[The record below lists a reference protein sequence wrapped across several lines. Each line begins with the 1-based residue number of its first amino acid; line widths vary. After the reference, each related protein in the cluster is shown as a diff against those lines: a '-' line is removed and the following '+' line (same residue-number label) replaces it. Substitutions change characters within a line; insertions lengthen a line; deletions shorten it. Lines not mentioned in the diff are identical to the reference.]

1 MLGALVIVFREVIE
15 AGLVVGIV
23 LAATRGIPGRGWWV
37 SLGILL
43 GVLGAGVVA
52 IFAGAISDAFAGSG
66 QELLN
71 AAVLIVAVIS
81 LTWHNVWMAEHG
93 RELAAELRKV
103 GNEVSEG
110 RKPLT
115 ALTLVVFVA
124 VMREGSEIVLF
135 LYGIVVAGT
144 DMPSL
149 LTGGVLGLAAGA
161 ALTALSYYGL
171 IAIPTR
177 YIFSVTGV
185 LIALLAAGMAA
196 QAVRFLQAAGVITA
210 LRTKVWDTS
219 WLLSDSSIVGR
230 MLHVLVG
237 YTDKPTALQLVA
249 YLATLATMFVLIR
262 LVRETGNAKP
272 AH

>member
-15 AGLVVGIV
+15 AGLVIGIV

-37 SLGILL
+37 SLGIAL
-43 GVLGAGVVA
+43 GVLGASIVA
-52 IFAGAISDAFAGSG
+52 AFAGAISNAFAGSG

-71 AAVLIVAVIS
+71 ATVLIIAVIS

-93 RELAAELRKV
+93 RELAAELREV
-103 GNEVSEG
+103 GADVSEG
-110 RKPLT
+110 RRPLT

-144 DMPSL
+144 DMSAL
-149 LTGGVLGLAAGA
+149 LVGGLLGLAAGA

-171 IAIPTR
+171 ISLPTR
-177 YIFSVTGV
+177 YIFSVTSV

-196 QAVRFLQAAGVITA
+196 QAVRFLQAAGVVTM
-210 LRTKVWDTS
+210 LRSKVWDTS
-219 WLLSDSSIVGR
+219 WLLSDSSVLGR

-237 YTDKPTALQLVA
+237 YTDRPTALQLVA
-249 YLATLATMFVLIR
+249 YLATLATMFI
-262 LVRETGNAKP
+262 LVRLARAERP
-272 AH
+272 ARTTP

>member
-52 IFAGAISDAFAGSG
+52 IFAGTISNAFAGSG

-103 GNEVSEG
+103 GTEVSEG
-110 RKPLT
+110 RRPLA

-124 VMREGSEIVLF
+124 VMREGSEIVL
-135 LYGIVVAGT
+135 
-144 DMPSL
+144 
-149 LTGGVLGLAAGA
+149 
-161 ALTALSYYGL
+161 
-171 IAIPTR
+171 
-177 YIFSVTGV
+177 
-185 LIALLAAGMAA
+185 
-196 QAVRFLQAAGVITA
+196 
-210 LRTKVWDTS
+210 
-219 WLLSDSSIVGR
+219 
-230 MLHVLVG
+230 
-237 YTDKPTALQLVA
+237 
-249 YLATLATMFVLIR
+249 
-262 LVRETGNAKP
+262 
-272 AH
+272 

>member
-52 IFAGAISDAFAGSG
+52 IFAGTISNAFAGSG

-93 RELAAELRKV
+93 RELAAELRQV
-103 GNEVSEG
+103 GTEVSEG

-135 LYGIVVAGT
+135 LYGIVIAGT

-149 LTGGVLGLAAGA
+149 LTGGVFRPRRRRGADCPQLLRPDRHPHALHLLGDRRPDRVAGGRHGGAGSALSAGRRRHHRAPHQGLGYVLAAVRTRA
-161 ALTALSYYGL
+161 SSDACSMSWW
-171 IAIPTR
+171 AIPTNPPL
-177 YIFSVTGV
+177 S
-185 LIALLAAGMAA
+185 
-196 QAVRFLQAAGVITA
+196 
-210 LRTKVWDTS
+210 S
-219 WLLSDSSIVGR
+219 WWPTLPRSPPCSS
-230 MLHVLVG
+230 
-237 YTDKPTALQLVA
+237 
-249 YLATLATMFVLIR
+249 
-262 LVRETGNAKP
+262 
-272 AH
+272 